1 MIRMMRRAA
10 RDASGGNL
18 RHILIVGASGGL
30 GEALA
35 RVFAAPGRHLSLWGR
50 DGRRLA
56 AAAAICRG
64 RGAVTGELL
73 QDIRDLEQSRRLL
86 AALDVD
92 WPLDLAVLAA
102 GVSSGTLPDGS
113 PERIEDACRTL
124 EVNAVA
130 TVNLAATLLTLMAAR
145 GRGRVAVVASLA
157 ALYPLPDSPAYCASK
172 AALACYVRAVRP
184 LFPEVRVSLVC
195 PGYVD
200 TSMSRRVRGPQP
212 MRWSAEKAAARI
224 AESLEAGEEDIVFPL
239 LPALG
244 LRVLSL
250 LPAGPARFFARRFA
264 FTVRPDAGSAQL
276 GGGTVNGGARG

>member
-1 MIRMMRRAA
+1 MMTLRA
-10 RDASGGNL
+10 RDASGGGL

-30 GEALA
+30 GGALA
-35 RVFAAPGRHLSLWGR
+35 GVFAAPGRHLSLWGR

-56 AAAAICRG
+56 AVAALCRD
-64 RGAVTGELL
+64 RGATTGEVL
-73 QDIRDLEQSRRLL
+73 QDIRDLEESRRLL
-86 AALDVD
+86 AVLDAER
-92 WPLDLAVLAA
+92 PLDLAVLAA

-113 PERIEDACRTL
+113 PERVEDACRTL

-130 TVNLAATLLTLMAAR
+130 TVNLAGALLPRMAAR
-145 GRGRVAVVASLA
+145 GRGQAAVVSSLA

-184 LFPEVRVSLVC
+184 LFSAVRVSLVC

-200 TSMSRRVRGPQP
+200 TAMSRRVRGPQP

-224 AESLEAGEEDIVFPL
+224 AERLEAGAEDIVFPL

-264 FTVRPDAGSAQL
+264 FTVRPDAASS
-276 GGGTVNGGARG
+276 GGFAADGGAHG